1 MLVSKLQGSSSLCN
15 FHAEYVALS
24 QSIRDLVP
32 METLVNE
39 VEISVEHD
47 TKRLEFSTH

>member
-1 MLVSKLQGSSSLCN
+1 MLVSKLQDLKYLST

-24 QSIRDLVP
+24 YYMRDLVP